1 MFLPTLMKLFMFLLI
16 YEIPGHLSS
25 LLFLHLKVVI
35 HWVQIEVLELDP
47 NLVE

>member
-1 MFLPTLMKLFMFLLI
+1 MYLPTLIETIHDSLMF
-16 YEIPGHLSS
+16 EIPCNLSS

>member
-1 MFLPTLMKLFMFLLI
+1 MYLPTLIETIHDSLMF
-16 YEIPGHLSS
+16 EIPGHLSS

>member
-1 MFLPTLMKLFMFLLI
+1 MYLPTLMKLFMTPI
-16 YEIPGHLSS
+16 EIPCNLSS